1 MSECINN
8 LTTNSELKSKSADFS
23 DKYNSNKDY
32 FSKIPEYII
41 QNEIFSFLDSK
52 ELFFNIRAV
61 NTEWSNVMKN
71 LWCTK
76 IKEEMIDQVKTIDL
90 IYEKEVLA
98 KTYEFKLE
106 YLFNYRNLLTLYNA
120 NTNILLLI
128 KSQLLDPNAVEDS
141 EFIKLLNLLFEFIYF
156 NEAQEFLINNNHK
169 DLVEY
174 LSNQEILNLYLVTF
188 NQMINVETFHEK
200 NEKQLLSFRD
210 VFNTL
215 SKIDIESISEAA
227 RLIYA
232 LLQGLIEFELLKYD
246 VKNLMTKKKDLIRK
260 IQMTT
265 NEWPKKKKFFERAYK
280 LLLYS
285 K

>member
-1 MSECINN
+1 MDKCIPNIVNAKSEAI
-8 LTTNSELKSKSADFS
+8 LVEKDVKQ
-23 DKYNSNKDY
+23 KYKPDY
-32 FSKIPEYII
+32 FAKLPEFII

-52 ELFFNIRAV
+52 ELFFYVRAV
-61 NTEWSNVMKN
+61 NIEWSNVMKN

-90 IYEKEVLA
+90 IYEKEVLT

-120 NTNILLLI
+120 NTNILVLI
-128 KSQLLDPNAVEDS
+128 KSQLLQQNAVEDAD
-141 EFIKLLNLLFEFIYF
+141 FIRLLNLLFEFISF
-156 NEAQEFLINNNHK
+156 NEAQELLLNNQYTELIDH
-169 DLVEY
+169 
-174 LSNQEILNLYLVTF
+174 LSLQEMMNMYLVRF
-188 NQMINVETFHEK
+188 QQMINVETFHEK
-200 NEKQLLSFRD
+200 NESQLIGFRD
-210 VFNTL
+210 GFNTL
-215 SKIDIESISEAA
+215 NKLNIESISEAA

-246 VKNLMTKKKDLIRK
+246 VRSLMTKKKELVRK
-260 IQMTT
+260 IQVTT